1 MKVYTKIILDKNDKI
16 IHEDYY
22 EYEGKWARLGIHYDF
37 KSTRGQKLMEKQR
50 KKALKLAERK
60 KKKQEKLG
68 NKQKEE
74 SVNKIDVDIPL
85 SLEAITSPNKVK

>member
-1 MKVYTKIILDKNDKI
+1 MKVYTKIILDKNYKI

-68 NKQKEE
+68 DKPKEE
-74 SVNKIDVDIPL
+74 LNKINIDIPL
-85 SLEAITSPNKVK
+85 SLEAITNPDKDK

>member
-1 MKVYTKIILDKNDKI
+1 MKVYTKIIFDKNDKI
-16 IHEDYY
+16 IYEDYY

-68 NKQKEE
+68 NKLKEE
-74 SVNKIDVDIPL
+74 PSNINIDIPL
-85 SLEAITSPNKVK
+85 SLEEITNPDKDK

>member
-22 EYEGKWARLGIHYDF
+22 EYEGKWTRLGIHYDF

-68 NKQKEE
+68 NKPKEE
-74 SVNKIDVDIPL
+74 LNKISIDIPL
-85 SLEAITSPNKVK
+85 SLEEITNPNKDK